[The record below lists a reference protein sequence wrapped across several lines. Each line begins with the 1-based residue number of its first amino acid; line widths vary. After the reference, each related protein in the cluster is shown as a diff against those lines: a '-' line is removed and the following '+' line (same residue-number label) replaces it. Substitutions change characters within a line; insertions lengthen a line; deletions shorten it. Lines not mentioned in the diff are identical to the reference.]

1 MNYEHVK
8 TGLLIGL
15 VGLSI
20 ILTWQLWTFQ
30 PDINFLGESEE
41 LERTSLISEEV
52 RLSDVIR
59 PEKLITHVDG
69 QTAMIPRH
77 TDAFDEF
84 FDQLLQA
91 ELDEGDMLATGP
103 FPKPGVSAGIEV
115 IFPAAVPTD
124 TLLAMFEVDR
134 EVFNLPTSEVD
145 RLYVY
150 IDNNQDEVAMQ
161 LLFGE
166 DERVV
171 EVETSFSA
179 NEFQEWMRG
188 DYIPV
193 TSVSQGPNHT
203 QLHQHVYVPVEPV
216 EVERM
221 TYTTSPI
228 DVNYFINE
236 LFNEPNSVRAN
247 LADQNESFTDG
258 NRIIQLRNDG
268 EFMDYNN
275 PLFSENQERSSR
287 HIVQNS
293 FDFINSHGGWSDPYI
308 LSDWAVADVREE
320 AEYMLHVDGTPV
332 ISYEGQ
338 SIMSLKVGRI
348 GSQIVS
354 YERPLF
360 DLDNQPINAIQ
371 RVELPSGEAVLDR
384 LNEQEY
390 FDPNR
395 LEKVMVGYEMNK
407 QNVSLVTLEPYWYVL
422 YDGQWQKVTFNDGA
436 SEEGMQ

>member
-41 LERTSLISEEV
+41 SERTPLNNQEV
-52 RLSDVIR
+52 KMSDVIK
-59 PEKLITHVDG
+59 PEQLITHIEG
-69 QTAMIPRH
+69 QTSMIWQS
-77 TDAFDEF
+77 TQEFEAFYEM
-84 FDQLLQA
+84 LL
-91 ELDEGDMLATGP
+91 EVDLIEGDMLATGP
-103 FPKPGVSAGIEV
+103 FPKQNVSAGIEV
-115 IFPAAVPTD
+115 VFPAAIPTD
-124 TLLAMFEVDR
+124 ILLAMFEVDR
-134 EVFNLPTSEVD
+134 DVFNLPSSEVD
-145 RLYVY
+145 RLYLY
-150 IDNNQDEVAMQ
+150 RDSNENDIAMQ
-161 LLFGE
+161 LLFAE
-166 DERVV
+166 ASRVI
-171 EVETSFSA
+171 EVETTLPVDQF
-179 NEFQEWMRG
+179 EEMLQGEK
-188 DYIPV
+188 IPV
-193 TSVSQGPNHT
+193 TAIHSGTNSS
-203 QLHQHVYVPVEPV
+203 QLHQHVYIPTEPI
-216 EVERM
+216 EARQM

-247 LADQNESFTDG
+247 YADQVESYTDG

-275 PLFSENQERSSR
+275 PLFSENQDRSSR

-293 FDFINSHGGWSDPYI
+293 YDFINGHGGWSDPYT
-308 LSDWAVADVREE
+308 LSSWSAADVREE
-320 AEYMLHVDGTPV
+320 AEYLLHVDGVPV

-338 SIMSLKVGRI
+338 SIMRLKVSRI
-348 GSQIVS
+348 GTQIVS

-360 DLDNQPINAIQ
+360 DLDNQPVNAIQ
-371 RVELPSGEAVLDR
+371 RVELPSGEAVLER
-384 LNEQEY
+384 LEEQEF
-390 FDPNR
+390 FDENK

-422 YDGQWQKVTFNDGA
+422 YDDQWQKVKFDQEANG
-436 SEEGMQ
+436 EEIQ